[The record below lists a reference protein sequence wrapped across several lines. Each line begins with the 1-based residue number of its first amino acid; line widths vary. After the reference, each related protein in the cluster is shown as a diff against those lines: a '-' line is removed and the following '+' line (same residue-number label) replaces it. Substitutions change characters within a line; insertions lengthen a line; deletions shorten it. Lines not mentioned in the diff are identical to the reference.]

1 MKTKFKVYVI
11 EDMESSY
18 IVEAES
24 IAEAE
29 RKMFDG
35 DFDESTQE
43 IVDVYNSRIV
53 DVDEVIE
60 DE

>member
-11 EDMESSY
+11 EEMESSY

-29 RKMFDG
+29 SKMMQG
-35 DFDESTQE
+35 DYDESTKE
-43 IVDVYNSRIV
+43 IEDIYNSRIV
-53 DVDEVIE
+53 DLDEVVD

>member
-11 EDMESSY
+11 EEMESSY

-29 RKMFDG
+29 SKMMQG
-35 DFDESTQE
+35 DYDESTKE
-43 IVDVYNSRIV
+43 IEDIYNSRIV
-53 DVDEVIE
+53 DVYEVVDDE
-60 DE
+60 

>member
-1 MKTKFKVYVI
+1 MPKFKVYVI
-11 EDMESSY
+11 EEMESSY
-18 IVEAES
+18 IVEAKS
-24 IAEAE
+24 IADAE
-29 RKMFDG
+29 RKMFEG

-53 DVDEVIE
+53 DVDEVVE

>member
-1 MKTKFKVYVI
+1 MNKFRVYVL
-11 EDMESSY
+11 EEMESSY

-24 IAEAE
+24 IADAE
-29 RKMFDG
+29 RKMFEG
-35 DFDESTQE
+35 DYDESTQE
-43 IVDVYNSRIV
+43 IVDVYNSSIV

>member
-11 EDMESSY
+11 EEMESSY

-29 RKMFDG
+29 SKMMQG
-35 DFDESTQE
+35 DYDESTKE
-43 IVDVYNSRIV
+43 IEDIYNSRIV
-53 DVDEVIE
+53 DVDEVVD

>member
-1 MKTKFKVYVI
+1 MSKFKVYVI
-11 EDMESSY
+11 EDIESSY

-43 IVDVYNSRIV
+43 IVDVYNSRVV
-53 DVDEVIE
+53 DVDEVVD